1 MKKTLQ
7 TLSAL
12 VLSLVMLLAL
22 AVPAFAAGETF
33 TITISNSG
41 ADHVYEAYQ
50 IFSGRLEGSVLSD
63 IVWGSGITAAGQ
75 SALKEKLI
83 DAEKVSTATAADVAN
98 ALAKV
103 SGAEEVRAIADII
116 GQNLNT
122 VAGTSTKG
130 ADAYKIT
137 DLAPG
142 YYLVKDRDG
151 SQTGAN
157 DAYTRFILE
166 VVGNV
171 TAAPKTGTV
180 PTVTKKV
187 LESAE
192 TGAEYKDVADYN
204 IGDTISFRLTGTL
217 PDNYADYASY
227 KYIFHDTLSSGL
239 AYVDGSAKVYVGG
252 DTITADTV
260 THSDGSLTV
269 TFNNLKTA
277 VPQYAAG
284 TTVVVEYTATLN
296 ASAVIGGTGNP
307 NTVYLEYSNDP
318 NVGSAG
324 TTGRTVTDKV
334 TVFTYALDVTK
345 VDGEDAD
352 KFLGGAEFKLKNAAG
367 KYAQVESGKLTGWTE
382 NEAEATTLT
391 SAETTGLFQVIGLD
405 AGTYS
410 LKETKA
416 PVGYNKLDSDVEL
429 IITAAAA
436 KADGLTALNIK
447 VGTAE
452 ATPGD
457 TGTGIVAIHVANNK
471 GATLPSTGGVGTTIF
486 YVVGGV
492 LMLGAVVAL
501 VTKKRIDGKD

>member
-33 TITISNSG
+33 TITISNSS

-187 LESAE
+187 LEG
-192 TGAEYKDVADYN
+192 TEYKDVADYN
-204 IGDTISFRLTGTL
+204 IGDTISFQITGTL
-217 PDNYADYASY
+217 PGNYADYASY

-239 AYVDGSAKVYVGG
+239 TYVADSAKVYVGG
-252 DTITADTV
+252 NTITADTV

-269 TFNNLKTA
+269 TFNDLKGI
-277 VPQYAAG
+277 PSISAASVI
-284 TTVVVEYTATLN
+284 TVEYTATLN
-296 ASAVIGGTGNP
+296 ASAVIGGAGNP

-318 NVGSAG
+318 NVGSTGA
-324 TTGRTVTDKV
+324 TGRTVTDKV

-436 KADGLTALNIK
+436 KADGLTKLEIK
-447 VGTAE
+447 VGE
-452 ATPGD
+452 D
-457 TGTGIVAIHVANNK
+457 TQNGTLSTGIVNLTVANNK